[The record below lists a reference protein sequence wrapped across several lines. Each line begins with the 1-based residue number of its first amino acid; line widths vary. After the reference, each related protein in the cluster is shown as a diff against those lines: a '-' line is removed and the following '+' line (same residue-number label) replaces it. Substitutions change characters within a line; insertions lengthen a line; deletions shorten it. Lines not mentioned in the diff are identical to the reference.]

1 MRSGSQHICS
11 YHLILCF
18 GKAAWKVLQ
27 AGPQAVSDTSQLSDC
42 APSPVTPASPRRSP
56 LSPSLQHVGCDR
68 VLGSDVRE
76 DRCRICGG
84 DGSSCVSV
92 EGLFNNSLPEG
103 GRTSKPPLCSA
114 WRSSG
119 GGTTR
124 LSFPGREVILMPLT
138 ARVCQEAAGIRSGFD
153 TSEHPFQMISCSLT
167 DM

>member
-114 WRSSG
+114 WCSSG
-119 GGTTR
+119 GGGDDPAQ
-124 LSFPGREVILMPLT
+124 LSWE
-138 ARVCQEAAGIRSGFD
+138 RSNPDALNCTCVSG
-153 TSEHPFQMISCSLT
+153 SRRHQIWV
-167 DM
+167 